1 MKFSNSMSKLRV
13 GAGMAAGQVGG
24 TSVFICDVASNCG
37 VHQGTRK
44 AKTAFSVQELKCGNH
59 CMAIVMRC
67 ALGTQLKSV
76 YGKSMLAY
84 DVGILNRLGDQRSNW
99 GRSGFR
105 IRKSS
110 ETAQHTHAFDRAI
123 KSGPQHPI
131 IY

>member
-1 MKFSNSMSKLRV
+1 MQFPNLGQIMKFSNSMSKLKI

-24 TSVFICDVASNCG
+24 TSVLIRDVASTCG

-67 ALGTQLKSV
+67 ALGTQIKSV

-84 DVGILNRLGDQRSNW
+84 GIEL
-99 GRSGFR
+99 
-105 IRKSS
+105 
-110 ETAQHTHAFDRAI
+110 FDLI
-123 KSGPQHPI
+123 
-131 IY
+131 

>member
-1 MKFSNSMSKLRV
+1 MKFSNSMSKLKV

-59 CMAIVMRC
+59 
-67 ALGTQLKSV
+67 KSV

-84 DVGILNRLGDQRSNW
+84 DVGILNRLGDQRRNW